1 MKKKDT
7 LDRRLGPTIREIE
20 TATDYRSQT
29 LNPHLRSRS
38 TTAVKDGQM
47 KTWSMERKPS
57 AAICMTGLGLIWSAR
72 LV

>member
-7 LDRRLGPTIREIE
+7 LDRRLGPTIREIGNRHGLSV
-20 TATDYRSQT
+20 TNLKS
-29 LNPHLRSRS
+29 LRSRS

>member
-7 LDRRLGPTIREIE
+7 LDRRLGPTI
-20 TATDYRSQT
+20 ATDYRSQT

>member
-7 LDRRLGPTIREIE
+7 LGRRCDLQSGKSE

-38 TTAVKDGQM
+38 TTAVKDG
-47 KTWSMERKPS
+47 R
-57 AAICMTGLGLIWSAR
+57 
-72 LV
+72 